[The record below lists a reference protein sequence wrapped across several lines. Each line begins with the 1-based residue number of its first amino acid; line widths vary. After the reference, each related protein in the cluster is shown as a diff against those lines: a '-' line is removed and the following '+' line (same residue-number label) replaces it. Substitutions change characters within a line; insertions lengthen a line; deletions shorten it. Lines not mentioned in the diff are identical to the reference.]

1 MLRDPVE
8 RAISNYRWSV
18 SNGMEDEDFATAIA
32 LEDEREATLE
42 PRLRYARPL
51 SYVSRGRYAELL
63 RPWLDLFPREQVA
76 VVRFEDLVGDTAVDR
91 RRPSTSTSG
100 CERRPELAG
109 ADRGCQFL
117 ERRRPRSRRGHRRTG
132 CARST
137 LRSTK
142 TLRPCSGRSS
152 DRGDTRSDRCPNER
166 QVVVVT
172 PVFNEEEGLEA
183 YAEHVTRVLL
193 DDPDTDFRVDPRRR
207 RQHRPELGADQRA
220 SARGTSRFRG
230 VRLSRNFGSHVA
242 LSAGFAHVDAD
253 ASAAATLA
261 CDLQDPPETILEFV
275 EKWRA
280 GADIVW
286 GQRLSRQDSGWKVA
300 TSKLFNRALT
310 KHAMPQGSKFTTGSF
325 LLVDRVVL
333 DCFNE
338 FKEHNRITFAL
349 VAWTGF
355 DQVRVPYHRVART
368 TGTSGWSFPK
378 MLKSM
383 YDAFIGLSTLPI
395 RVMKWAAALALLL
408 AVLLI
413 VYTVVL
419 AMLTQTQAPGWASQM
434 IVVAGFFAVQFTLMA
449 IVGEYLNRIY
459 TESMRRPFFFVSRR
473 HRPSRVEPHRRGLPP
488 GALQQ
493 PRRHRSGGQGQRR
506 ERRLAR

>member
-1 MLRDPVE
+1 MSE
-8 RAISNYRWSV
+8 RA
-18 SNGMEDEDFATAIA
+18 
-32 LEDEREATLE
+32 
-42 PRLRYARPL
+42 
-51 SYVSRGRYAELL
+51 
-63 RPWLDLFPREQVA
+63 
-76 VVRFEDLVGDTAVDR
+76 
-91 RRPSTSTSG
+91 
-100 CERRPELAG
+100 
-109 ADRGCQFL
+109 
-117 ERRRPRSRRGHRRTG
+117 
-132 CARST
+132 
-137 LRSTK
+137 K
-142 TLRPCSGRSS
+142 
-152 DRGDTRSDRCPNER
+152 
-166 QVVVVT
+166 VVVVT
-172 PVFNEEEGLEA
+172 PVYNEEAGLEA
-183 YAEHVTRVLL
+183 YVEHVTRVLL
-193 DDPDTDFRVDPRRR
+193 EDRDTEFRVILVDDGSTDRSW
-207 RQHRPELGADQRA
+207 ELISGICSRD
-220 SARGTSRFRG
+220 SRFRG

-325 LLVDRVVL
+325 LLVDRIVL
-333 DCFNE
+333 DCFNQ

-368 TGTSGWSFPK
+368 TGTSGWSFTK

-395 RVMKWAAALALLL
+395 RVMKWAAALALLF
-408 AVLLI
+408 AVILI
-413 VYTVVL
+413 VYTVLL
-419 AMLTQTQAPGWASQM
+419 ATLTTTQTPGWASQM

-459 TESMRRPFFFVSRR
+459 TESMRRPFFFVSGDTA
-473 HRPSRVEPHRRGLPP
+473 HPRVEPRRRALPSGVTSATTTSP
-488 GALQQ
+488 L
-493 PRRHRSGGQGQRR
+493 PRPES
-506 ERRLAR
+506 AP